1 MPIPLAIPIA
11 LTAGSAIMKLFG
23 AKKSA
28 DAAKKAAEVQAQS
41 TREALN
47 LQQQLFQQS
56 RADLAP
62 YRQSGATALAAGHQL
77 MGLPAAAADPSMV
90 PLSQIGTMQPGQ
102 RGPLPPG
109 ATPSGYAVNRGTV
122 PGLPGGPGSMVLLRA
137 PNGQTKPVPADQVDY
152 YLARGATRG

>member
-28 DAAKKAAEVQAQS
+28 DAAKKAAEIQAQS

-62 YRQSGATALAAGHQL
+62 YRDSGVSALAAGQQL
-77 MGLPAAAADPSMV
+77 MGLSPTAAPSMV
-90 PLSQIGTMQPGQ
+90 PLSQIGTVQPGQ

-137 PNGQTKPVPADQVDY
+137 PNGQTKPVPADQVQY